1 MRRISLIQF
10 PYLPDWCLERDNTL
24 SMLSPE
30 ILLDSLAD
38 N

>member
-1 MRRISLIQF
+1 MRLIRLIQF
-10 PYLPDWCLERDNTL
+10 PYLPDWCLEQDNTL

>member
-1 MRRISLIQF
+1 MRQISLIQF
-10 PYLPDWCLERDNTL
+10 PYFPDWCLERDNTL
-24 SMLSPE
+24 SILSPE